1 MLGVCV
7 RVYFLILPTLSANEQ
22 ANSHLFLMKTFKRIK
37 LEPKRDQNVLF
48 SWRLHLACWH
58 ILIKSSETAVKI
70 WKQHS
75 YVTLFPHSLTLSY
88 SSDGFLLISQARR
101 HLDNCQSDVPRAA
114 WERNIHVCPVVTFR
128 LDLHTIDACSRGY
141 ICDVAKVG
149 QKRGPICGKFWCSL
163 LFLLLL
169 TFVFLLC
176 DSDEEQEK
184 QR

>member
-22 ANSHLFLMKTFKRIK
+22 ANSHLFLMKTFKWIK

-114 WERNIHVCPVVTFR
+114 WERNIHECPVDYLQVRFAYYWR
-128 LDLHTIDACSRGY
+128 LPPGVHLWCGEGRTKTRPDLWQ
-141 ICDVAKVG
+141 V
-149 QKRGPICGKFWCSL
+149 L
-163 LFLLLL
+163 M
-169 TFVFLLC
+169 
-176 DSDEEQEK
+176 
-184 QR
+184 